1 MSKKLVYVIKLQGF
15 KTFFRNTLF
24 VIKNSLNFDIE
35 TFVYQFS
42 LKIQISI

>member
-24 VIKNSLNFDIE
+24 VILINFDIE

-42 LKIQISI
+42 LKIHISI